1 MTINLSQL
9 PQLQELFKKL
19 SSGTHLNRSQDTE
32 LWVELENNQDRY
44 EALFAALGFVLVMD
58 GRGFAYFKTDQA
70 TAYTG
75 KLTRR
80 LALLLMLLFEYQ
92 ADQGLHL
99 FQFQQWRIDMPLI
112 NKLWQ
117 QYHVILE
124 AEEML
129 SPQTLK
135 EVLDSAARVGFL
147 ISEDGAYELLP
158 AVHRYLDLFQE
169 LAQAECL
176 DQEQA
181 EKVQDELNV
190 GKTGAFFR
198 EETEEELL

>member
-70 TAYTG
+70 TSYTG

-99 FQFQQWRIDMPLI
+99 FQFQQWRIDMPLLD
-112 NKLWQ
+112 KLWQ

-124 AEEML
+124 AEEIT
-129 SPQTLK
+129 SPQSLK
-135 EVLDSAARVGFL
+135 DILDSAVRVGFL
-147 ISEDGAYELLP
+147 VFEDGTYKLLP

-169 LAQAECL
+169 LTQAERL
-176 DQEQA
+176 DQAQE
-181 EKVQDELNV
+181 EKVQDEMDAE
-190 GKTGAFFR
+190 KIDTFFS

>member
-9 PQLQELFKKL
+9 AQLQELFKKL
-19 SSGTHLNRSQDTE
+19 SSGAHLNRLQDTE
-32 LWVELENNQDRY
+32 LWIELESYHDKY
-44 EALFAALGFVLVMD
+44 EALFAALGFVLVLD

-70 TAYTG
+70 TSYTG

-99 FQFQQWRIDMPLI
+99 FQFQQWRIDMSLI
-112 NKLWQ
+112 DKLWQ

-124 AEEML
+124 AEEMT
-129 SPQTLK
+129 SSQMLK
-135 EVLDSAARVGFL
+135 EILDSAARVGFL
-147 ISEDGAYELLP
+147 VFEDEAYGLLP

-176 DQEQA
+176 DQAQA
-181 EKVQDELNV
+181 ET
-190 GKTGAFFR
+190 TGAFFR